1 MRRRPRRAGSRAGQR
16 GGNTGS
22 SGHSGPS
29 GPTIVPVTS
38 SSEFHMSPARLSDA
52 QRDRVLGVLRE
63 GAAQGKLS
71 HDTFMRRM
79 ELALAARRPEELAA
93 LTSDLDSGGRWSQGL
108 VRAVGGIS
116 AFPGRLRRAWQT
128 ERLPRLLLPV
138 PGPHPL
144 RIGRDPANGLR
155 LNHETVSRLHA
166 ELHALNGRWL
176 LRDLGST
183 NGTCVN
189 GQRLVGSI
197 PVRDGDQVSFG
208 HMSFR
213 LTAPAHRLLEPPLP
227 PAPRPPADGRPGLPG
242 RQAPEPPPRAPQG
255 PHRGA
260 VPPPH
265 GPDRAHPG
273 PEHLPGSSARPP
285 HGPGGPQ
292 PGALPPPPTTDRPP
306 HVSAEAPQPGAE
318 APRPGAGTPQ
328 PGPQPPPRA

>member
-1 MRRRPRRAGSRAGQR
+1 M
-16 GGNTGS
+16 
-22 SGHSGPS
+22 
-29 GPTIVPVTS
+29 TS
-38 SSEFHMSPARLSDA
+38 SSEFPMSPARLSDA

-71 HDTFMRRM
+71 HDTFLRRM

-93 LTSDLDSGGRWSQGL
+93 LTSDLESGGRWSQGL

-144 RIGRDPANGLR
+144 LIGRDPANGLR

-189 GQRLVGSI
+189 GQRLVGAI

-213 LTAPAHRLLEPPLP
+213 LTAPAHRPLELPPP
-227 PAPRPPADGRPGLPG
+227 PAPRPPAGAPPGLPG
-242 RQAPEPPPRAPQG
+242 HHAPGPPPGAPELPRQG
-255 PHRGA
+255 A
-260 VPPPH
+260 IPPPH
-265 GPDRAHPG
+265 PGAGLAHPQ
-273 PEHLPGSSARPP
+273 PQ
-285 HGPGGPQ
+285 PGGHPPQQPAPPQ
-292 PGALPPPPTTDRPP
+292 PGA
-306 HVSAEAPQPGAE
+306 AQ
-318 APRPGAGTPQ
+318 PQ
-328 PGPQPPPRA
+328 PGPG